1 MSQIVTSE
9 GVASVTLPSGGVA
22 LIGVEGKAN
31 SISGTADTQLIIGAG
46 NGDTLS
52 AGEAN
57 PVVIYG
63 FSSGDLIYGSNL
75 GTGAATGADQLFGN
89 AGDDTIYGLSGNDLI
104 YGGQNND
111 LLYGG
116 EGDDSIGG
124 DEGNDTISGGA
135 GNDILAG
142 GNGDD
147 VIYGDEGNDIIW
159 GEQGQDSLYGGGGK
173 DTIYGGQGDDII
185 AGGDD
190 DDFITGDKGN
200 DNLSGNAGI
209 DTFAFTQVGSA
220 NADIV
225 VDFVS
230 KTDKIG
236 SSASTFSDLGPS
248 VEAGEFTVIAN
259 FNTANVGNTTGLV
272 YDSENG
278 KLYFVTGGAAQEVA
292 TFGKLSPNDKPP
304 TLTAGDFEIF

>member
-9 GVASVTLPSGGVA
+9 GVGSVTLTGGGVS

-31 SISGTADTQLIIGAG
+31 SISGTADTKIIQGKGAG
-46 NGDTLS
+46 DVLS

-57 PVVIYG
+57 PIVIYG
-63 FSSGDLIYGSNL
+63 FSGGDLIYGSNL

-159 GEQGQDSLYGGGGK
+159 GEQGNDQLFGGGGN

-200 DNLSGNAGI
+200 DNLSGNAGS

-230 KTDKIG
+230 GTDKIG
-236 SSASTFSDLGPS
+236 LSASTFSNLGPS

-292 TFGKLSPNDKPP
+292 TFGKLDGQLKPP